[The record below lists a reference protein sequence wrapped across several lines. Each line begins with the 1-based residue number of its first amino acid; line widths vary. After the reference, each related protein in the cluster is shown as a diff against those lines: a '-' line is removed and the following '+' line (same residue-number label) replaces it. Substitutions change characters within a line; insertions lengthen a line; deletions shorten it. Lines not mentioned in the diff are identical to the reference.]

1 MMLPRIIRITEV
13 GPRDGLQ
20 NEKAALST
28 EQKVEFINLLSR
40 AGADEIEV
48 SSFVSPKWVPQLGD
62 AVEVFRAIDRR
73 ENVMYSALVPNIT
86 GMERALELGP
96 GVRPDKVALF
106 TAASETFTRKNVNAS
121 IDETLERFRPVIELA
136 RQENL
141 PVRVYISCVV
151 MCPYEGRI
159 EPTAVAGVI
168 RKLLDLGL
176 DPSGFDSQSPQPTA
190 HGSSDDIDLGETIGI
205 ATPSDIER
213 LYDELDGIIEPEDTT
228 LHLHDTRGT
237 ALACAYAAMMLGVY
251 RFDASCAGLGGCP
264 YAPGAAG
271 NLATEDLVYLC
282 QHMDS
287 ASRIDLQRQ
296 FEAGRYIQNALN
308 RPLPGKVF
316 SVDGVTLSDCNPNIA
331 HPPKGHK
338 KSSNS

>member
-1 MMLPRIIRITEV
+1 MPRMMLPRTIRITEV

-20 NEKAALST
+20 NEKTVLST

-62 AVEVFRAIDRR
+62 AAQVFRAIARR
-73 ENVMYSALVPNIT
+73 ENIVYSALVPNIT

-96 GVRPDKVALF
+96 GVRPDKIALF

-121 IDETLERFRPVIELA
+121 IDESLERFGPVIELA

-159 EPTAVAGVI
+159 EPAAVAGVI
-168 RKLLDLGL
+168 KKVLDLGL
-176 DPSGFDSQSPQPTA
+176 NPGMMTADSQQPA
-190 HGSSDDIDLGETIGI
+190 AIGHADDIDLGETIGV
-205 ATPSDIER
+205 ATPVDIER
-213 LYDELDGIIEPEDTT
+213 LYDELDGIIEPDDTT

-237 ALACAYAAMMLGVY
+237 ALACAYAAMNLGVH

-287 ASRIDLQRQ
+287 ASRIDLQHQ
-296 FEAGRYIQNALN
+296 FEAGRYIQSALN

-316 SVDGVTLSDCNPNIA
+316 SVDGA
-331 HPPKGHK
+331 G
-338 KSSNS
+338 